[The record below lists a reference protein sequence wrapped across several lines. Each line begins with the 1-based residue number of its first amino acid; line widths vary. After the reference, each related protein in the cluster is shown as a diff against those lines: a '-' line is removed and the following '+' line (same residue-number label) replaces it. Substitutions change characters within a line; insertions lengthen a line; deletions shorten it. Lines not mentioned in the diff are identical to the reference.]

1 MDKWRDSGI
10 WKDYTAFFGGSFRYT
25 KDFLLCSPEFI
36 HASWSKFCLA
46 GPNSTSEG
54 RTVIYIMAMNFK
66 KKRLFE
72 DIHCISFSSH
82 GITGY
87 ITTQKLY
94 KYASPINVNQSHIR
108 KYKKV
113 DSKCL
118 PHFIHTTVRKRWNL
132 KCWRWFYSYDKVLFQ
147 SEDRHLSN

>member
-1 MDKWRDSGI
+1 MVHSGI
-10 WKDYTAFFGGSFRYT
+10 PKIFYYVLKNSYMHLGRNFVWQDRILLRKEELSYT
-25 KDFLLCSPEFI
+25 
-36 HASWSKFCLA
+36 SWLW
-46 GPNSTSEG
+46 
-54 RTVIYIMAMNFK
+54 I

-82 GITGY
+82 GITVY

-108 KYKKV
+108 KCKKV

-118 PHFIHTTVRKRWNL
+118 PHFVHTCTTVRKIWNL

>member
-1 MDKWRDSGI
+1 MVLSGI
-10 WKDYTAFFGGSFRYT
+10 PKIFYYVPENSYMHLGGNFVWQDRILLRKEELSYTWW
-25 KDFLLCSPEFI
+25 LWI
-36 HASWSKFCLA
+36 
-46 GPNSTSEG
+46 
-54 RTVIYIMAMNFK
+54 K

-94 KYASPINVNQSHIR
+94 KYASPIKVNQSHIR
-108 KYKKV
+108 KCKKG

-118 PHFIHTTVRKRWNL
+118 PHFIHTTVRKIWNL
-132 KCWRWFYSYDKVLFQ
+132 ICWRWFYSYDKVLFQ

>member
-1 MDKWRDSGI
+1 MERL
-10 WKDYTAFFGGSFRYT
+10 YSF
-25 KDFLLCSPEFI
+25 LWWFI
-36 HASWSKFCLA
+36 QVYQRFSIMFPRNHTCILVEILF
-46 GPNSTSEG
+46 G
-54 RTVIYIMAMNFK
+54 RTEFYFGRKNCHIHHGYELK
-66 KKRLFE
+66 KRRLFE

-94 KYASPINVNQSHIR
+94 KYASPIKVNQSHIR
-108 KYKKV
+108 KCKKV
-113 DSKCL
+113 DIKCL
-118 PHFIHTTVRKRWNL
+118 PHFIHTTVRKIWNL

>member
-25 KDFLLCSPEFI
+25 KDFLLCSCILVEILF
-36 HASWSKFCLA
+36 
-46 GPNSTSEG
+46 G
-54 RTVIYIMAMNFK
+54 RTEFYFGRKNCHIHHGFELK

-108 KYKKV
+108 KCKKV

-118 PHFIHTTVRKRWNL
+118 PHFIHTTVRKIWNL